1 MADLTPAGG
10 AFTPNE
16 PFDVEL
22 RGIDG
27 TQLFNNDGSPMTI
40 SVLGADSDTAVKARN
55 AQANRRIQAGP
66 RAKLTA
72 EGLIADGHAY
82 LAKLSQNWNVTMG
95 GEKPPFSYDA
105 VLALYSNPLF
115 AFIVE
120 QVDAAVAER
129 SNFLKGSATN

>member
-66 RAKLTA
+66 LKEVSGWLDQYRRFWEESFDRL
-72 EGLIADGHAY
+72 DVY
-82 LAKLSQNWNVTMG
+82 L
-95 GEKPPFSYDA
+95 EKIQASETKA
-105 VLALYSNPLF
+105 
-115 AFIVE
+115 
-120 QVDAAVAER
+120 R
-129 SNFLKGSATN
+129 GKKRGKKK